1 MIQPS
6 KYNGINFSGDFNRTS
21 EKYNFAAQRVKNIL
35 PLDVEIKFISFFS
48 DNPLAENVFLKI
60 IDKLGVQEIE
70 PFESIEFTTGTTG
83 FIHFF
88 KIAANLLNNNLD
100 TYFSVQIDTEVIYSE
115 IYIPRYTSELNDMCK
130 IIASNSDNR
139 HGYLANQA
147 FGFFKFSKLKSDI
160 FLNKKTEY
168 NYSYSRKK
176 ILSSE
181 NQVGKRFT
189 FLDLT
194 MYNANLL
201 KWLCNC
207 ENLSIDGTSYQL
219 ISDFTEL
226 ESDPNSEIISLQAD
240 FVEVNQSFFA
250 TGTSDVPTNIFTNQ
264 FFN

>member
-6 KYNGINFSGDFNRTS
+6 KYNGINFSGDFNRSS
-21 EKYNFAAQRVKNIL
+21 EKYNFGAQRVKNLI
-35 PLDVEIKFISFFS
+35 PFDVEIKYISFEVPVEYTSIAFS
-48 DNPLAENVFLKI
+48 EHSNGETHLISNVA
-60 IDKLGVQEIE
+60 DAEIE
-70 PFESIEFTTGTTG
+70 LATSWIY
-83 FIHFF
+83 FF
-88 KIAANLLNNNLD
+88 KIPANTLNENED
-100 TYFSVQIDTEVIYSE
+100 VYFSLNIDGVVIYSE
-115 IYIPRYTSELNDMCK
+115 IYRTVLLSDLQSAEFCQ
-130 IIASNSDNR
+130 IIASNNDDR
-139 HGYLANQA
+139 HGYLTNQA

-168 NYSYSRKK
+168 QYSYGRKK
-176 ILSSE
+176 ILSAE
-181 NQVGKRFT
+181 NQIGKRFA

-219 ISDFTEL
+219 ISDFTEI
-226 ESDPNSEIISLQAD
+226 EADPNSEIINLQAD

-250 TGTSDVPTNIFTNQ
+250 TGTDNIPTNIFFNQ